1 VSNISGRE
9 ILKQK
14 KKNMLAGQG
23 TCIGKAAPGVE
34 IKIIKVTDEALTK
47 VHEVENG
54 VKGEIIVSSDTVT
67 PEYYLMEEKTKLAK
81 IPTKKFWHRMGDIG
95 YLDDEGYLW
104 FCGRK
109 SHRVQTSDEEI
120 YSIPVESIFNQHEEV
135 SRTALISLGKGNV
148 GLVVERKDKKRKL
161 KKEQQEEFEAQLL
174 KLAQKTSSTSKINKF
189 FYHSSFPVDGR
200 HNIKIDRL
208 ELGRIFRGEK

>member
-1 VSNISGRE
+1 
-9 ILKQK
+9 
-14 KKNMLAGQG
+14 MLAGQG

-174 KLAQKTSSTSKINKF
+174 KLAQKTSSTSKLIN
-189 FYHSSFPVDGR
+189 SSITLRFPVDGR

-208 ELGRIFRGEK
+208 ELEGSFEVKMKILVTGGGGFL